1 MRMATNDHSEIDQAY
16 ESLEKEVPARVARA
30 IRWLRDPE
38 ARWIRLPVG
47 ILFIIA
53 GFLWFLPVVGIEF
66 LPVGLLLIA
75 QDVPFLR
82 RPVGLLTIWL
92 IRQWISLKRWWRG
105 RQKSDEAG
113 SKTN

>member
-1 MRMATNDHSEIDQAY
+1 MATNDHSELDQAY
-16 ESLEKEVPARVARA
+16 ESLERELPGRAARA
-30 IRWLRDPE
+30 LRWLRDPK
-38 ARWIRLPVG
+38 ARWIRIPMG

-82 RPVGLLTIWL
+82 RPVGRLTMWL
-92 IRQWISLKRWWRG
+92 IKQWISLKCWWRG
-105 RQKSDEAG
+105 WQKSDEAG